1 MRHLSGVV
9 GSVAGSPLL
18 KPGRWGI
25 SDHDLPTRD
34 WLTEM
39 CYICGLVC
47 TLYHAWHGNCLLW
60 SMEYVTFSRK

>member
-25 SDHDLPTRD
+25 FRSRPAYPRLAYRD
-34 WLTEM
+34 VLHMRSGLYSVPCLAWELYTLVNG
-39 CYICGLVC
+39 ICHFL
-47 TLYHAWHGNCLLW
+47 
-60 SMEYVTFSRK
+60 S